1 MSNQATFIPVLCAVL
16 LVQTCAKS
24 CYYSTT
30 MMNASTNFFDQF
42 NFETFDDP
50 THGYVDYVDQGTGKN
65 YGLVQYTN
73 NQIYIGVD
81 HGNNVQDWE
90 RGRKSIRLSS
100 KRVING
106 NNLVIIDLEHM
117 PTTSAVTSMPRGC
130 SLWPAFWTVG
140 SNWPNNGEIDL
151 IEYVN
156 TDSTVATTLHTNGG
170 CDQAS
175 EWTGSF
181 SGKWSYAGNGQPND
195 NCDVNA
201 PDQGA
206 NTGCNIIGAG
216 NAVGHAFN
224 TNGNKGTT
232 ID

>member
-1 MSNQATFIPVLCAVL
+1 MTKSIVAPFYFLACIASVLGHN
-16 LVQTCAKS
+16 

-30 MMNASTNFFDQF
+30 MLNASTNFFDGFDFQ
-42 NFETFDDP
+42 TFDDP
-50 THGYVDYVDQGTGKN
+50 THGYVDYVDQNTGKN
-65 YGLVQYTN
+65 GGLVGYQN
-73 NQIYIGVD
+73 NQVYIGVD
-81 HGNNVQDWE
+81 KTNNVQDWE

-100 KRVING
+100 KRVLNG

-117 PTTSAVTSMPRGC
+117 PTTSGLTNKPRGC

-140 SNWPNNGEIDL
+140 PNWPNSGEIDI

-170 CDQAS
+170 CDQGS

-181 SGKWSYAGNGQPND
+181 SGQWSWGAVPND

-206 NTGCNIIGAG
+206 NVGCNIVGAP
-216 NAVGHAFN
+216 NAVGNAFN
-224 TNGNKGTT
+224 NNGQRGW
-232 ID
+232 IL